1 MNSKKLS
8 RRGFILK
15 LGALAGAVASGFTAQ
30 QALAADPRS
39 GRLTGANL
47 TGSPDKLTFALQL
60 DEPVEY
66 KVFTLDKP
74 DRVVIDL
81 INTTMAGKLKQ
92 GAHDRPPLKSIRYA
106 TREDGRLRVVLDVQ
120 EQVAAKASMRAE
132 GSSNVLSVTMTPTG
146 KGSSGDADKP
156 EKPPASEKP
165 EKAEKKTT
173 KKQKPSAEPERPVT
187 SEPSKGKFIVVIDP
201 GHGGKDPGA
210 VGSGGTREKDVVLQ
224 VARKLKS
231 RIDREKGMK
240 AILTRDSDKFI
251 PLRER
256 MDIAHQ
262 HKADL
267 FISVHADAN
276 PSSRV
281 RGSSVYILSENGASS
296 EAARLMAESE
306 NSYEVKFG
314 GRSLSNTSDRIAS
327 VLLDLSQ
334 NAMIDR
340 SLNLAKGVLGE
351 LSKVNN
357 PLRRRVESARFV
369 VLRSPDI
376 PSMLVETAFISNP
389 TEEKR
394 LRTADYQQK
403 LASAMFQGVKRYQIA
418 YADSSRANT

>member
-1 MNSKKLS
+1 MNSKQLS
-8 RRGFILK
+8 RRGFILT
-15 LGALAGAVASGFTAQ
+15 LGALASGFKSAS
-30 QALAADPRS
+30 ALAAEAVA

-47 TGSPDKLTFALQL
+47 SGTADKLSFLLQL
-60 DEPVEY
+60 DAPIAY

-81 INTTMAGKLKQ
+81 KNTTMQGKLKQ
-92 GAHDRPPLKSIRYA
+92 GAHDRKPITGIRYSD
-106 TREDGRLRVVLDVQ
+106 REDGSLRVVLDVA
-120 EQVAAKASMRAE
+120 EQVTAKSSFSAE
-132 GSSNVLSVTMTPTG
+132 GTTHVLTVSLIPSG
-146 KGSSGDADKP
+146 KGSSGTGKSKKPKKSTPEADKP
-156 EKPPASEKP
+156 ATPEPPN
-165 EKAEKKTT
+165 
-173 KKQKPSAEPERPVT
+173 
-187 SEPSKGKFIVVIDP
+187 GKFIVVIDP

-210 VGSGGTREKDVVLQ
+210 VGANGTQEKEVVLQ
-224 VARKLKS
+224 VARKLKA

-256 MDIAHQ
+256 MDIAHK

-276 PSSRV
+276 PSTRV
-281 RGSSVYILSENGASS
+281 NGSSVYILSENGASS
-296 EAARLMAESE
+296 EAARVLAESE
-306 NSYEVKFG
+306 NSYELKFG
-314 GRSLSNTSDRIAS
+314 GRNTSDKIAS

-334 NAMIDR
+334 NAMMDR
-340 SLNLAKGVLGE
+340 SLSLAKGVLNE
-351 LSKVNN
+351 LTKVNN

-394 LRTADYQQK
+394 LRTAEYQQK

-418 YADSSRANT
+418 YAQSGRANT

>member
-1 MNSKKLS
+1 MNSKQLS

-15 LGALAGAVASGFTAQ
+15 LGALAGAVASGFKSVS
-30 QALAADPRS
+30 ALAAEAVA

-47 TGSPDKLTFALQL
+47 SGTADKLNFLLQL
-60 DEPVEY
+60 DAPIAY

-81 INTTMAGKLKQ
+81 KNTTMQGKLKQ
-92 GAHDRPPLKSIRYA
+92 GAHDRKPITGIRYSD
-106 TREDGRLRVVLDVQ
+106 REDGSLRVVLDVA
-120 EQVAAKASMRAE
+120 ERVAVKSL
-132 GSSNVLSVTMTPTG
+132 LSVDGVNHLLTVSLSPTG
-146 KGSSGDADKP
+146 KGSSGSGKSKTPKKSAPEADKP
-156 EKPPASEKP
+156 AG
-165 EKAEKKTT
+165 
-173 KKQKPSAEPERPVT
+173 

-210 VGSGGTREKDVVLQ
+210 VGANGTQEKEVVLQ
-224 VARKLKS
+224 VARKLKA

-256 MDIAHQ
+256 MDIAHK

-267 FISVHADAN
+267 FVSVHADAN

-281 RGSSVYILSENGASS
+281 SGSSVYILSENGASS
-296 EAARLMAESE
+296 EAARVLAESE
-306 NSYEVKFG
+306 NSYELKFG
-314 GRSLSNTSDRIAS
+314 GRHTSDRIAS

-334 NAMIDR
+334 NAMMDR
-340 SLNLAKGVLGE
+340 SLSLAKGVLNE
-351 LSKVNN
+351 LTKVNN

-394 LRTADYQQK
+394 LRTAEYQQK
-403 LASAMFQGVKRYQIA
+403 LASAMFQGIKRYQIA
-418 YADSSRANT
+418 YADSGRANT

>member
-15 LGALAGAVASGFTAQ
+15 LGALAGAVASGFNSV
-30 QALAADPRS
+30 QALAAEAVS

-47 TGSPDKLTFALQL
+47 SGTADKLNFLLQL
-60 DEPVEY
+60 DAPIAY

-81 INTTMAGKLKQ
+81 KHTTMQGKLKQ
-92 GAHDRPPLKSIRYA
+92 GAHDRKPVTGIRYA
-106 TREDGRLRVVLDVQ
+106 EHENGNLRVVLDVA
-120 EQVAAKASMRAE
+120 EQVAVKSSLTAE
-132 GSSNVLSVTMTPTG
+132 GKSHLLTVGLSPTG
-146 KGSSGDADKP
+146 KGSSGKS
-156 EKPPASEKP
+156 KPP
-165 EKAEKKTT
+165 KK
-173 KKQKPSAEPERPVT
+173 SAEEPKQPAT
-187 SEPSKGKFIVVIDP
+187 TEPSKGKFIVVIDP

-210 VGSGGTREKDVVLQ
+210 VGANGTLEKEVVLQ
-224 VARKLKS
+224 VARKLKA

-240 AILTRDSDKFI
+240 AILTRDGDKFI

-256 MDIAHQ
+256 MDIAHK

-267 FISVHADAN
+267 FISIHADAN
-276 PSSRV
+276 PSTRV
-281 RGSSVYILSENGASS
+281 SGSSVYILSETGASS
-296 EAARLMAESE
+296 EAARLLAESE
-306 NSYEVKFG
+306 NSYELKFG
-314 GRSLSNTSDRIAS
+314 GRNFNNTSDKVAS

-334 NAMIDR
+334 NAMMDR
-340 SLNLAKGVLGE
+340 SLSLAKGVLNE
-351 LSKVNN
+351 LAKVNN

-394 LRTADYQQK
+394 LRTAEYQQK

-418 YADSSRANT
+418 YAESGRANT

>member
-1 MNSKKLS
+1 MNTKKLS
-8 RRGFILK
+8 RRGFLLK
-15 LGALAGAVASGFTAQ
+15 LSALAGAVASGFNTVSAR
-30 QALAADPRS
+30 AADAVT
-39 GRLTGANL
+39 GHLTGANL
-47 TGSPDKLTFALQL
+47 SGTSEQLKFLLQL
-60 DEPVEY
+60 DAPIAH
-66 KVFTLDKP
+66 KVFTLDSP

-81 INTTMAGKLKQ
+81 QNTTMQGKLKQ
-92 GAHDRPPLKSIRYA
+92 GAHDRKPITGIRYSE
-106 TREDGRLRVVLDVQ
+106 RDNGSLRVVLDVA
-120 EQVAAKASMRAE
+120 EQVTVK
-132 GSSNVLSVTMTPTG
+132 SSLTPDGANHLLTITLKPNG
-146 KGSSGDADKP
+146 KGSTGKSPKP
-156 EKPPASEKP
+156 EKEKP
-165 EKAEKKTT
+165 K
-173 KKQKPSAEPERPVT
+173 SAKEPETPAT

-210 VGSGGTREKDVVLQ
+210 VGANGTQEKDVVLQ
-224 VARKLKS
+224 VARKLKAH
-231 RIDREKGMK
+231 IDREKGMK

-256 MDIAHQ
+256 MDLAHK

-276 PSSRV
+276 PSTRV
-281 RGSSVYILSENGASS
+281 SGSSVYILSETGASS
-296 EAARLMAESE
+296 EAARLLAESE
-306 NSYEVKFG
+306 NSYELKFG
-314 GRSLSNTSDRIAS
+314 GRSFNNTSEKIAS

-334 NAMIDR
+334 NAMMDR
-340 SLNLAKGVLGE
+340 SLNLAKGVLRE

-403 LASAMFQGVKRYQIA
+403 LATAMFQGVKRYQIA
-418 YADSSRANT
+418 YADSGRANT

>member
-1 MNSKKLS
+1 MNTKNLT
-8 RRGFILK
+8 RRAFIMK
-15 LGALAGAVASGFTAQ
+15 LGALAGAIASGVTAQ
-30 QALAADPRS
+30 GAFAANARA

-47 TGSPDKLTFALQL
+47 SGGTDNLTFSLQL
-60 DEPVEY
+60 DEPVDF
-66 KVFTLDKP
+66 KVFTLDAP

-81 INTTMAGKLKQ
+81 INTSMAGKLKQ
-92 GAHDRPPLKSIRYA
+92 GAHDRAPLKGIRYA
-106 TREDGRLRVVLDVQ
+106 AREDGRLRVVLDMQ
-120 EQVAAKASMRAE
+120 EQVSAKGSMKAS
-132 GSSNVLSVTMTPTG
+132 GSGNTLSVTMKPTG
-146 KGSSGDADKP
+146 KGSTGSANKP
-156 EKPPASEKP
+156 EPRKKPAGKQSPTKSSSGSEK
-165 EKAEKKTT
+165 
-173 KKQKPSAEPERPVT
+173 PVT
-187 SEPSKGKFIVVIDP
+187 SEPSRGKFIVVIDP

-210 VGSGGTREKDVVLQ
+210 IGPGGTREKDVVLQ

-231 RIDREKGMK
+231 RIDKEKGMQ

-251 PLRER
+251 PLRDR
-256 MDIAHQ
+256 MDLAHK

-281 RGSSVYILSENGASS
+281 SGSSVYILSENGASS
-296 EAARLMAESE
+296 EAARLLAESE
-306 NSYEVKFG
+306 NSYEVRFG
-314 GRSLSNTSDRIAS
+314 NRSLSNTSSKVAS
-327 VLLDLSQ
+327 ILLDLSQ
-334 NAMIDR
+334 NAMMDR

-351 LSKVNN
+351 LTKVNN

-403 LASAMFQGVKRYQIA
+403 LASAMFQGVKRYQLA
-418 YADSSRANT
+418 YADEGRMNT

>member
-1 MNSKKLS
+1 MNSKQLS
-8 RRGFILK
+8 RRDFILK
-15 LGALAGAVASGFTAQ
+15 LGVLAGAVASVFKSAS
-30 QALAADPRS
+30 ALAAEAVA

-47 TGSPDKLTFALQL
+47 SGTADKLNFLLQL
-60 DEPVEY
+60 DAPIAY
-66 KVFTLDKP
+66 KVFTLDQP

-81 INTTMAGKLKQ
+81 KNTTMQGKLKQ
-92 GAHDRPPLKSIRYA
+92 GAHDRKPITGIRYSE
-106 TREDGRLRVVLDVQ
+106 REDGSLRVVLDVA
-120 EQVAAKASMRAE
+120 EPVAAK
-132 GSSNVLSVTMTPTG
+132 SSLNADGVNHVLTVSLSPTG
-146 KGSSGDADKP
+146 KGSSGSGKP
-156 EKPPASEKP
+156 KKPKKSTP
-165 EKAEKKTT
+165 EA
-173 KKQKPSAEPERPVT
+173 AEPTTP
-187 SEPSKGKFIVVIDP
+187 EPSRSKFIVVIDP

-210 VGSGGTREKDVVLQ
+210 VGANGTQEKEVVLQ
-224 VARKLKS
+224 VARKLKA

-256 MDIAHQ
+256 MDLAHK

-276 PSSRV
+276 PSTRV
-281 RGSSVYILSENGASS
+281 SGSSVYILSENGASS
-296 EAARLMAESE
+296 EAARVLAESE
-306 NSYEVKFG
+306 NSYELKFG
-314 GRSLSNTSDRIAS
+314 GRNTSDRIAS

-334 NAMIDR
+334 NAMMDR
-340 SLNLAKGVLGE
+340 SLSLAKGVLNE
-351 LSKVNN
+351 LTKVNN

-394 LRTADYQQK
+394 LRTAEYQQK

-418 YADSSRANT
+418 YAQNGRANT